1 LKQKKEEVILKKTV
15 ITFIMVLCLFMTA
28 LPVIALASEGQEDL
42 QQTETESDIEVLP
55 EEDTELPET
64 ETEIESTIEEETE
77 TETESVSE
85 EETETETE
93 STSEK
98 ETETEPE
105 SMGETE
111 TEAEAE
117 STSEVETESE
127 TENTGETETGTES
140 AGETETETETG
151 SASEE
156 KTETQSSEALPS
168 QKEEKALG
176 YLRITKRDSGN
187 GERLRGAVF
196 GVYAIGTD
204 NSIGELMTD
213 RKGVAELKMEQGDYY
228 LLELAAPDGYEL
240 DEEKIRFSIQPGK
253 TTEKNVENRKK
264 PVNDDT
270 AAESGKK
277 AGASDKAVS
286 QGITFIAQPE
296 SVLGSTIEESV
307 DSGFS
312 ETVKHT
318 TQTDSGKYGTL
329 RIKNAAAGTGRKL
342 SGAVFVV
349 YGDGNKKAGA
359 LTLQDGEAALSLPAG
374 DYYLKQQE
382 APACYGIEQARILFG
397 ISAGKTTV
405 VEVTSETDLSNTN
418 PQDIIPKTGEA
429 FPIYNYILSALCF
442 LTAAVSAFAFC
453 RMEKKNRKQ
462 GGV

>member
-1 LKQKKEEVILKKTV
+1 MKKTV

-105 SMGETE
+105 SMGGTE

-117 STSEVETESE
+117 STSEVETE
-127 TENTGETETGTES
+127 TES
-140 AGETETETETG
+140 AGGTETETEPE
-151 SASEE
+151 SISEE
-156 KTETQSSEALPS
+156 ETEPQSSEPLPS
-168 QKEEKALG
+168 PKEEKVPG
-176 YLRITKRDSGN
+176 CLRITKRDSEN

-196 GVYAIGTD
+196 GVYAVGTD
-204 NSIGELMTD
+204 NSIGEVTTD

-253 TTEKNVENRKK
+253 TTEKTVENRKK
-264 PVNDDT
+264 PANDDT
-270 AAESGKK
+270 AESGKNN
-277 AGASDKAVS
+277 GASDGAGS
-286 QGITFIAQPE
+286 QGVTFIAQPE
-296 SVLGSTIEESV
+296 SVTDSPIEESG

-312 ETVKHT
+312 DKAKQPVR
-318 TQTDSGKYGTL
+318 TDNRNYGTL